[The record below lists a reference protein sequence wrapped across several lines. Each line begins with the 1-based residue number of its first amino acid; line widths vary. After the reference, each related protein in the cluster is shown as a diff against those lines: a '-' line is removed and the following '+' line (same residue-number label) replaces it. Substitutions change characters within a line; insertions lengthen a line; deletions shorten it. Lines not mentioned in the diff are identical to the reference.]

1 MLVHDGFFCL
11 NQHSLVK
18 HKITMLRDKK
28 TASKDFGVLLE
39 ELTLL
44 LASKALENLSFKNK
58 TVETPLGVYS
68 GIETH
73 AVVLVPII
81 RAGLAMMPP
90 LQRFLQNVKVGF
102 LGIARNHETLAA
114 EEYYKNIP
122 AIQDDETVI
131 ILDPML
137 ATGNTME
144 HTIKVLQEKGAKKI
158 IILAVLA
165 TPMAVKKILNIS
177 PESAIYCADI
187 DEKLDENG
195 YIVPGLGDAGDRVFN
210 T

>member
-1 MLVHDGFFCL
+1 MLVHDRFFCL
-11 NQHSLVK
+11 SEHSLIK
-18 HKITMLRDKK
+18 HKITVLRDKK
-28 TASKDFGVLLE
+28 TSSRDFRVCLE

-44 LASKALENLSFKNK
+44 LASKALENLDFKNK
-58 TVETPLGVYS
+58 TVETPLGIYQGVEVGS
-68 GIETH
+68 
-73 AVVLVPII
+73 VVLIPVI
-81 RAGLAMMPP
+81 RAGLAMMAP
-90 LQRFLQNVKVGF
+90 LQKLLQNVKVGF
-102 LGIARNHETLAA
+102 LGVARNHDTLKA

-122 AIQDDETVI
+122 TIESGETVL

-144 HTIKVLQEKGAKKI
+144 HTIKALREKGAEKI
-158 IILAVLA
+158 IILSVLA
-165 TPMAVKKILNIS
+165 TPMAVEKILNIFHGCI
-177 PESAIYCADI
+177 IYSADI